1 MKAIQFTG
9 LLATLLAVNAHA
21 ATEMIIT
28 GEIPITTNPSP
39 SIMKFIEEVEKRTNG
54 EVKGKYFPAS
64 QLYNDINGIAAIG
77 TGSVHMVW
85 PVSSRLEALDP
96 RIGIVSLPFSLTTQ
110 EMTNNCFVEGLT
122 KQVNSYIEPKGV
134 TVLGFLRTADLMFLM
149 KDKDIQKQEDVS
161 GLKIRVIGGQIMLDP
176 MKSIGASP
184 VSMAA
189 SEMSA
194 ALSQGAIDGV
204 LSSPAGWAD
213 VLGSTAKFGTSV
225 PGMALTTSAV
235 VTDKA
240 WLDSL
245 PKEHSDVIRTV
256 LQEII
261 VDQWKSSIVKDEELI
276 QKMVQQGATYR
287 EMDPAEVEKLKAS
300 FTRANQKFVE
310 KNAKAVEELAQVKK
324 ECKLNG

>member
-9 LLATLLAVNAHA
+9 LLATLLAFNAQA

-28 GEIPITTNPSP
+28 GEVPITTNPSP
-39 SIMKFIEEVEKRTNG
+39 SILKFIEEVDKRTNG
-54 EVKGKYFPAS
+54 AVKGKYFPAS

-96 RIGIVSLPFSLTTQ
+96 RIGIVSLPFSLTTE
-110 EMTNNCFVEGLT
+110 EMTNNCFAEGLA
-122 KQVNSYIEPKGV
+122 KQVNSYIDRKGV

-149 KDKDIQKQEDVS
+149 NSKDIQKQEDIS

-176 MKSIGASP
+176 MRSVGASP

-189 SEMSA
+189 SEMSS

-204 LSSPAGWAD
+204 LSSPAGWVD
-213 VLGSTAKFGTSV
+213 VLGSTAQYGISV

-245 PKEHSDVIRTV
+245 PKEHSDVIKTV

-261 VDQWKSSIVKDEELI
+261 VDQWQSSIVKDEELI
-276 QKMVQQGATYR
+276 QKMVQQGAKYR
-287 EMDPAEVEKLKAS
+287 VMEPAEVERLKES

-310 KNAKAVEELAQVKK
+310 KNAKAVEALAQVKK
-324 ECKLNG
+324 ECNLNG